1 MSEECERKEKGR
13 RGKPFTA
20 QEASAL
26 EQEIDLGREFVRLEE
41 SFLAFLGQKRNIE
54 DRFGRGEVLC
64 LVRLAL
70 ERFNAES
77 SEYEVRGLDNV
88 LAVWSAD
95 ARLPFAL
102 VKTVTVC
109 LREAPALK
117 GACGNADGEPEEHPQ
132 PVFGYQ
138 DKIKLEGELRARL
151 AGVLKLEEKQV
162 EIEFS
167 SHLRI

>member
-1 MSEECERKEKGR
+1 MSEECERKGKGK
-13 RGKPFTA
+13 RGKSFTA
-20 QEASAL
+20 QEACAL
-26 EQEIDLGREFVRLEE
+26 EQEIDLGREFLQLEE
-41 SFLAFLGQKRNIE
+41 RFLAFIEQKKKIE
-54 DRFGRGEVLC
+54 SRFGRGEILC

-70 ERFNAES
+70 ERFNAEN

-109 LREAPALK
+109 IREAPAVKCAL
-117 GACGNADGEPEEHPQ
+117 GNAAGENDGCPK
-132 PVFGYQ
+132 PVFGYK
-138 DKIKLEGELRARL
+138 DKIKLERELRARL

-167 SHLRI
+167 GHLHI